1 MKTNSMPQSQPLNL
15 LDADPEVQ
23 NLIATSLIP
32 IEPDPAMG
40 AALSARLFK
49 RIAHSAQANAAFVNV
64 RKADGAWVDLMPG
77 VRFKLLHEGEGV
89 VSRLLQL
96 APGAHWLLDAGA
108 AADEVLILSGDLDV
122 GGIQMA
128 AHDYHLRG
136 ADSDGLDA
144 VSAQGALLYW
154 RRSASGM
161 SAFGDAQSS
170 VTVSANDGVWEPLR
184 QGVMIK
190 PLFGVG
196 DRVSMLARLEVG
208 GSVPAHVHE
217 CAEECLMLDGDMFLG
232 DVLLLQGEYQWAPGG
247 TGHDMLFSDVGCV
260 VFIHGAVDPALK
272 QAV

>member
-1 MKTNSMPQSQPLNL
+1 MTAHSMSQANPLNS
-15 LDADPEVQ
+15 LDAAHEMED
-23 NLIATSLIP
+23 LIATSLNP
-32 IEPDPAMG
+32 IEPDPAMDS
-40 AALSARLFK
+40 ALSARLFQ
-49 RIAHSAQANAAFVNV
+49 RVARSAQANAPFVNV
-64 RKADGAWVDLMPG
+64 RKRDGVWTESVPG
-77 VRFKLLHEGEGV
+77 VQVKLLHEGEGV
-89 VSRLLQL
+89 VSRLIQL
-96 APGAHWLLDAGA
+96 APGAHWSLDAVA
-108 AADEVLILSGDLDV
+108 AADEILILSGDLDL

-136 ADSDGLDA
+136 AEAGGLDA
-144 VSAQGALLYW
+144 VSAQGAVLYW
-154 RRSASGM
+154 RQSASGM

-170 VTVSANDGVWEPLR
+170 VTVSANDGVWAPLR

-247 TGHDMLFSDVGCV
+247 TGHDMLLSDVGCV